1 MMKVAFSF
9 RGLQK
14 RFHSMHKKHIKI
26 IFKAGDRFMTS
37 TMLVPVNAKVL
48 GPLVWTFIKISLDFS

>member
-1 MMKVAFSF
+1 
-9 RGLQK
+9 
-14 RFHSMHKKHIKI
+14 MHKKHIKI
-26 IFKAGDRFMTS
+26 IFKAGDCFMTS